1 MRPDLLITAFLA
13 AARKQRLL
21 SGAQARSLRSRL
33 NNPSPTKPEELRG
46 WLAGRSGLPP
56 AQIATLVR
64 LLPPADGRT
73 FAPYQALAHLAS
85 GGMGT
90 IWLAAAPDGSL
101 VVVKTLSGEVRGAGG
116 AVARDAEGDLWI
128 EEPAAAGSDSP
139 GGDTRQRLERETRIT
154 RSLDHHHIV
163 RCLDHG
169 LASDGSIFLV
179 LEFMADGDL
188 KDLLE
193 DHGPLPEPLTLSIGR
208 QIAAGLEVAHRQLL
222 LHRDV
227 KPGNIFL
234 TASGHA
240 KLADFG
246 FARSNQQNRT
256 MLTMAGAILGS
267 PLYMAPEQITPDAEL
282 DIRCDL
288 YGLGCVLF
296 HCLTGAPPY
305 TGTLHQVMRAHCTA
319 AVPDVRK
326 GHPEVSRTTA
336 ELVSRLLHKD
346 PDKRFRDPTAAK
358 LALIEAMA
366 GVHLRPDQLVPLP
379 GAGSTDSSDRLRTTV
394 HMDLAGGAP
403 ASEGAKERGS
413 EGGRTGGAPACEE
426 PRHVTVP
433 ASDHACD
440 PRSFAPSLLRSEAIN
455 NPCSPL
461 PAPVIPSGMTESFL
475 TLAGGDIQV
484 CLWAQARIVLGKL
497 RGPGVDVCLRN
508 YPEELHREACI
519 RISRGHLACTL
530 EGAQASITDLGSA
543 NGTRCDGRPLTA
555 QVALPLHA
563 DQDHLVE
570 IAQTV
575 TLRVRAITAAD
586 GEGLAAVIATRP
598 LNRPGLSYALV
609 QRYVRLGAGMVDIN
623 VPGAQGRIDI
633 GWRNGQ
639 WEWGQADTWQPLSAG
654 TILPFGGLHLTARC
668 GSPTDL

>member
-1 MRPDLLITAFLA
+1 MRPDLLLTAFLA
-13 AARKQRLL
+13 AARKQRLI
-21 SGAQARSLRSRL
+21 SDAQALSLHRRL
-33 NNPSPTKPEELRG
+33 RDQNPASPAALRD
-46 WLAGRSGLPP
+46 WLAGRSGLPS
-56 AQIATLVR
+56 AQLSHLVR

-73 FAPYQALAHLAS
+73 FAPYRTLAHLAS

-90 IWLAAAPDGSL
+90 IWLAEAPDGAL
-101 VVVKTLSGEVRGAGG
+101 VVVKTLSGEIRSAAG
-116 AVARDAEGDLWI
+116 AVARDAEGELWI
-128 EEPAAAGSDSP
+128 DEQAAPGSGSP
-139 GGDTRQRLERETRIT
+139 GGDPLQRLERETRIT

-169 LASDGSIFLV
+169 LASDGTIFLV

-227 KPGNIFL
+227 KPGNVFL

-256 MLTMAGAILGS
+256 QLTLAGAILGS
-267 PLYMAPEQITPDAEL
+267 PLYMAPEQITPDAGL

-296 HCLTGAPPY
+296 HCLTGTPPY
-305 TGTLHQVMRAHCTA
+305 TGSLHQVMRAHCTA

-336 ELVSRLLHKD
+336 ELITRLLHKD

-379 GAGSTDSSDRLRTTV
+379 RAGSTDSSARLRTTV
-394 HMDLAGGAP
+394 HMDLAGDAP
-403 ASEGAKERGS
+403 ASGERGAGS
-413 EGGRTGGAPACEE
+413 GETAGTSNGTLCV
-426 PRHVTVP
+426 H
-433 ASDHACD
+433 ASDPSPSPGLSTPA
-440 PRSFAPSLLRSEAIN
+440 PR
-455 NPCSPL
+455 SPL
-461 PAPVIPSGMTESFL
+461 PAPVIPSGITDTFL
-475 TLAGGDIQV
+475 TLAAGDIQV
-484 CLWAQARIVLGKL
+484 CLWARPRIVLGKL

-530 EGAQASITDLGSA
+530 AGSTASLTDLGSA
-543 NGTRCDGRPLTA
+543 NGTRCNGQPLTA
-555 QVALPLHA
+555 QVALPLQP
-563 DQDHLVE
+563 DQDHLIEV
-570 IAQTV
+570 AQTV

-586 GEGLAAVIATRP
+586 GRGLAAVIATRP
-598 LNRPGLSYALV
+598 RNRSGLSYALV
-609 QRYVRLGAGMVDIN
+609 QQHVRLGAGAVDI
-623 VPGAQGRIDI
+623 VLPDAQGRIDI

-639 WEWGQADTWQPLSAG
+639 WEWGQADRWQPLSAG
-654 TILPFGGLHLTARC
+654 SILTFGGLHLTARS
-668 GSPTDL
+668 GTPADL